1 MPGAEPRRHAC
12 APLLAAALLACWG
25 GSAAAR
31 GAPDLLDITAVS
43 VEGATAE
50 ECAAR
55 VGRVVEQARTLSLAT
70 SPPFDVA
77 EGLRSFFDQTLQL
90 SGRGELSSTVQLS
103 SVYVAGRGVGGAPVL
118 RVISP
123 FMRVEVSR
131 PEGTPGEEP
140 SRIAMAWLW
149 LQRVAE
155 GPGPDGGQPVQRPL
169 LHRFDFAGELVTTYN
184 AYGHAV
190 APCRLG
196 GDGAWFGAVAVWTYL
211 AP

>member
-1 MPGAEPRRHAC
+1 VPGADARRRAC

-31 GAPDLLDITAVS
+31 GAADLLDVTAVS
-43 VEGATAE
+43 VEGTTAE
-50 ECAAR
+50 DCAAR

-70 SPPFDVA
+70 SPPFDVS

-90 SGRGELSSTVQLS
+90 NARGELSSTSQLS
-103 SVYVAGRGVGGAPVL
+103 SVHVAGHGASGAPLL
-118 RVISP
+118 RVVAP
-123 FMRVEVSR
+123 FMRIEVTR
-131 PEGTPGEEP
+131 PEGTPAEEP

-149 LQRVAE
+149 LQRVVE
-155 GPGPDGGQPVQRPL
+155 GPGPDGGRPVQRPL

-184 AYGHAV
+184 TYGHAV